1 MFKGIANLA
10 TMIKQAQQ
18 IGSKL
23 QEINDQLR
31 TQRATGSA
39 GAGMIEV
46 EVNGL
51 GELLKV
57 RIDPQLF
64 AQNDREMIEDLIPAA
79 VNQAIAKSRQLHADA
94 VKSAAGGLNM
104 PGLDEALGELTGGGQ
119 T

>member
-1 MFKGIANLA
+1 LFKGIANLA

-23 QEINDQLR
+23 QEINDQLK

-39 GAGMIEV
+39 GAGMIEA

-51 GELLKV
+51 GELLRV

-64 AQNDREMIEDLIPAA
+64 GQNDREMIEDLIPAA

-94 VKSAAGGLNM
+94 VKSAAGGLNV
-104 PGLDEALGELTGGGQ
+104 PGLDEALAEITPSGS
-119 T
+119 